1 MQGWWWWRCCWDTH
15 DDDAI
20 LKQASMRN
28 QDLFDKIRDSVS
40 NISSA
45 LRADSLRSSQ
55 VAGAADAAQELQA
68 AVDSITHHTLP
79 SAAIAQQISPSRS
92 PDSRVRDGVAVHS
105 STAASSQQA
114 GWGATSGRKVT
125 RLTCDV
131 WRLAVD
137 ARWIACDVW
146 HATGP

>member
-1 MQGWWWWRCCWDTH
+1 
-15 DDDAI
+15 
-20 LKQASMRN
+20 MRN

-40 NISSA
+40 NISTA

-68 AVDSITHHTLP
+68 AVDSITHNTLP
-79 SAAIAQQISPSRS
+79 SAAIAHPISPSRS
-92 PDSRVRDGVAVHS
+92 PDGRVRDGVAVHS
-105 STAASSQQA
+105 GTAASSQQA

-137 ARWIACDVW
+137 ARWITCDV
-146 HATGP
+146 